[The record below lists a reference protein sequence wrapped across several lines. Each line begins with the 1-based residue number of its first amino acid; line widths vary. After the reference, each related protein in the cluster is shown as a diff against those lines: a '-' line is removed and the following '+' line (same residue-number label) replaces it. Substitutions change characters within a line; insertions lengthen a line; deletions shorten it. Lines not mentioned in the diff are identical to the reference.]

1 MVSTSIRYTR
11 PLSIAQLGLAITEKD
26 DIFALGTVLWEISAG
41 TRLYL
46 DKSDRE
52 IRELFHKQDFPILEP
67 LAANVRMVIE
77 KCWKDHYSN
86 AEEILLDL
94 SMVILS
100 SSLGDLLA
108 DSFSTGI
115 EPVIDQNGQLPYR
128 YISLSLAALLFLY
141 LGHICLD

>member
-1 MVSTSIRYTR
+1 
-11 PLSIAQLGLAITEKD
+11 
-26 DIFALGTVLWEISAG
+26 
-41 TRLYL
+41 
-46 DKSDRE
+46 
-52 IRELFHKQDFPILEP
+52 
-67 LAANVRMVIE
+67 
-77 KCWKDHYSN
+77 
-86 AEEILLDL
+86 
-94 SMVILS
+94 VILS